1 MSHSEDVCEDEGD
14 IKLNKLY
21 LFIIWSISIELTA
34 GIHFCTQT

>member
-1 MSHSEDVCEDEGD
+1 MSHSEDVSEDEGD

-21 LFIIWSISIELTA
+21 LFIIWSKLTA